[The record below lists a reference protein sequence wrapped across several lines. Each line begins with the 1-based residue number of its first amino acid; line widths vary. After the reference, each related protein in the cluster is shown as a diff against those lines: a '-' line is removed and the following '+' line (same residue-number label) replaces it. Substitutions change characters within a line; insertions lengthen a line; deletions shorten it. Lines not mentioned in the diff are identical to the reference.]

1 MSLSLLL
8 LQLIFFQPTTQQ
20 SLNTS
25 IVALETVATNNPKLD
40 TLQATIKPEKDS
52 DAIVVSNMVSICK
65 GEGYFTGGRP
75 RFVSGIFRDTLS
87 TRYGRDSIIVTNL
100 SIIDCSFAE

>member
-8 LQLIFFQPTTQQ
+8 LQFIFFQPTIQQ

-25 IVALETVATNNPKLD
+25 IVALETVTTHSQKAD
-40 TLQATIKPEKDS
+40 TLQATIQLELKE
-52 DAIVVSNMVSICK
+52 AVVVNNNVSVCK

-87 TRYGRDSIIVTNL
+87 TRHGRDSIVITNL

>member
-8 LQLIFFQPTTQQ
+8 LQFIFFQPTIQQ

-25 IVALETVATNNPKLD
+25 IVALEAVATNTAKLD
-40 TLQATIKPEKDS
+40 TLQATIELEARV
-52 DAIVVSNMVSICK
+52 AIVVNNAVSICK

-87 TRYGRDSIIVTNL
+87 TRHGKDSIVITNL